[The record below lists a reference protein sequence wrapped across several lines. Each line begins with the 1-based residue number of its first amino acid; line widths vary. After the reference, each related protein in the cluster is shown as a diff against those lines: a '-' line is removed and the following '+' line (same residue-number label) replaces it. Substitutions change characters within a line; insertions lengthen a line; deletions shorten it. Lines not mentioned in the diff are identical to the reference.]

1 MKKVALFTLL
11 LSVTVLFNQ
20 CKKERLEGT
29 LLGEIKFSADE
40 LSYFPYAV
48 NDSLIFKDSL
58 GNSHTFC
65 VTSFSRGF
73 YPVYEKHGDPQS
85 NYYHMENI
93 QIKFTDQYGMLQNIN
108 MRKQREVQSTY
119 VNTRFSPPNLTT
131 NDSAYTEFSSYM
143 DSNKFS
149 TSTDVYYSSLTLVNR
164 TFYEVSELINY
175 FSPYATVDNLASI
188 YYAKNIGIIGFRTRD
203 GAKWYLDN

>member
-1 MKKVALFTLL
+1 MFTLL

-58 GNSHTFC
+58 GNSHTFW
-65 VTSFSRGF
+65 VISFSRGF

-93 QIKFTDQYGMLQNIN
+93 QIKFTDQYGTLQNIN
-108 MRKQREVQSTY
+108 MIKQREVQSTY

-188 YYAKNIGIIGFRTRD
+188 YYAKNIGIVGFRTRD
-203 GAKWYLDN
+203 GTKWYLDN